1 MLSVWT
7 RTEGPAKLK
16 DQVFLD
22 VVADGEVI
30 TSIDTALD
38 LSVVMV
44 NLSLPAV
51 PKALSFRGACRRRRR
66 SFRASFHLRM
76 LRCSQHGPTGPRA
89 PTQFASPTSLGWS
102 YGRQPPART

>member
-22 VVADGEVI
+22 VVADGDVI

-44 NLSLPAV
+44 NLTLPAV
-51 PKALSFRGACRRRRR
+51 PKALSFQGACRSRCRR
-66 SFRASFHLRM
+66 SFRASM
-76 LRCSQHGPTGPRA
+76 VRCSQHEPTGPRA
-89 PTQFASPTSLGWS
+89 PTQFASPTSSGWS
-102 YGRQPPART
+102 SGRQLART

>member
-44 NLSLPAV
+44 NLTLPAV
-51 PKALSFRGACRRRRR
+51 PKALSFQGACRRKVP
-66 SFRASFHLRM
+66 FVPCVHV
-76 LRCSQHGPTGPRA
+76 LRCSQHERTGPRA
-89 PTQFASPTSLGWS
+89 PTPSASPTSSGWS
-102 YGRQPPART
+102 YGQQLART

>member
-44 NLSLPAV
+44 NLTLPAV
-51 PKALSFRGACRRRRR
+51 PKALSFQGACRRRCR
-66 SFRASFHLRM
+66 SFRALINWHL

-89 PTQFASPTSLGWS
+89 QTQFASPTSLGWS
-102 YGRQPPART
+102 CGRPPART

>member
-44 NLSLPAV
+44 NLTLPVV
-51 PKALSFRGACRRRRR
+51 PKALSFQGACRRRCC
-66 SFRASFHLRM
+66 SFRASFHL
-76 LRCSQHGPTGPRA
+76 LRCSQHERTGPRA
-89 PTQFASPTSLGWS
+89 PTPSASPTSLGWS
-102 YGRQPPART
+102 YGRQLART